1 MVRRINVIIDRM
13 ESANCDRPNDY
24 NRSGKQNNDDG
35 LLKPGP
41 ARLLAKLISL
51 RQFQLLAEVEA
62 LETETV
68 TSLDWHDM
76 PGVAREYQSAV
87 AGESVKVDDVE
98 GFEVK
103 AQERGDDPV
112 ISFEEK
118 PSPPAMYEPDD
129 FDNLPLF

>member
-1 MVRRINVIIDRM
+1 MGD
-13 ESANCDRPNDY
+13 ANRNHPNDY
-24 NRSGKQNNDDG
+24 NRGDKQSNNDG
-35 LLKPGP
+35 LLQPGP
-41 ARLLAKLISL
+41 AKMLAKLISL
-51 RQFQLLAEVEA
+51 RSLQLLAELQG

-68 TSLDWHDM
+68 DNLDWHDM

-87 AGESVKVDDVE
+87 TGESVKVDEVE

-103 AQERGDDPV
+103 AQEGGDDPV

-118 PSPPAMYEPDD
+118 PSAPATWEPDD